1 MTDLQKSEQS
11 IVNMKDAL
19 DAVSVKAQRASDTL
33 ISGFARASGS
43 GQGFQR
49 TLGSIINNLEKMGG
63 GLIEQGLASLFG
75 GGMTG
80 GIKVTPFAEGGIVSH
95 PTLFGAGGN
104 VGLMGERGAEAIM
117 PLARGPDG
125 RLGVAASGERQ
136 VPSQVTIN
144 IATNDAESFRKS
156 QVQITSALARAVAR
170 GQRGL

>member
-1 MTDLQKSEQS
+1 MTNLQESEQS
-11 IVNMKDAL
+11 VLNMKDAL
-19 DAVSVKAQRASDTL
+19 DAVSTKAQRASDTL

-43 GQGFQR
+43 GQTFQR
-49 TLGSIINNLEKMGG
+49 TLGSIIANLEKMGG

-75 GGMTG
+75 GGS
-80 GIKVTPFAEGGIVSH
+80 ISSLKVTPFAEGGIVSR
-95 PTLFGAGGN
+95 PTFFGTGGG

-136 VPSQVTIN
+136 NATHVTVN
-144 IATNDAESFRKS
+144 ITTNDVESFRKS